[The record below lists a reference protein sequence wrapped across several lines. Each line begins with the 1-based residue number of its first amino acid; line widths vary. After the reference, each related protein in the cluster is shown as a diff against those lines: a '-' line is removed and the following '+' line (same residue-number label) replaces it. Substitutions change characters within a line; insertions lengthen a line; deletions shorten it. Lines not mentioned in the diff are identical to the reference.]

1 MSIRGFAQRSGGIR
15 YEKGYVKMKACL
27 FQAANRSPFFYRPV
41 RCQSEPFARCI
52 FKYTGYSKVGGKRES
67 CDAHY
72 FPGSARLSPGRKEGM
87 EQGLSCIHIVKFS
100 RLECKKSIRFC

>member
-1 MSIRGFAQRSGGIR
+1 MI
-15 YEKGYVKMKACL
+15 ACL
-27 FQAANRSPFFYRPV
+27 FQAANRSPFFTVLSDVSPNLLQGV
-41 RCQSEPFARCI
+41 CLNIPGIKKS
-52 FKYTGYSKVGGKRES
+52 GGKRES

-72 FPGSARLSPGRKEGM
+72 IPGSARLSPGRKEGM